1 MVRVSFAILLA
12 LMAGS
17 ALALPQIQNGEIFS
31 VTANNATPTSSSN
44 PQSTNG
50 AKPSGVLSVSPS
62 DISAAPI
69 TTSTPVSPDLA
80 PLPGPDNSTLVASHP
95 KLQDV
100 VDQGHEVA
108 AKITANSTVKTR
120 DLVKLD
126 LYLIFVL
133 FYME

>member
-1 MVRVSFAILLA
+1 MVRVSFAILFA

-17 ALALPQIQNGEIFS
+17 ALALPQIQNGEVFS
-31 VTANNATPTSSSN
+31 VTANNAAPTSSPN

-50 AKPSGVLSVSPS
+50 TKPSGVLSISPS

-69 TTSTPVSPDLA
+69 TTSTPASPDLA

-100 VDQGHEVA
+100 VDQGHEAA
-108 AKITANSTVKTR
+108 AKIAANSTVKTR